1 MDLRTDLKTQRY
13 FRWGLCLG
21 LGEIFS
27 NFFHIKSYDAIVV
40 FKLYSKITTFKFVGR
55 CPGGEMREKIVK

>member
-1 MDLRTDLKTQRY
+1 MDLRTDLKTQKY
-13 FRWGLCLG
+13 FRRGVCLG
-21 LGEIFS
+21 LWNWEV
-27 NFFHIKSYDAIVV
+27 FHIKSYDAIVV